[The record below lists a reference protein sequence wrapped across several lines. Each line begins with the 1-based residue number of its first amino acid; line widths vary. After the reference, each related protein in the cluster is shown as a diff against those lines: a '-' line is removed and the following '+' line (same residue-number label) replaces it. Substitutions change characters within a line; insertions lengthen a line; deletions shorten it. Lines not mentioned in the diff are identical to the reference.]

1 MSFNELPTLDHA
13 MKWFL
18 VKTISCTKSEWTSH
32 LEYKY
37 GSHLSP
43 PMKIWQFREPF
54 WALTA
59 LKSKLWKNIFS
70 KNMKRESN
78 HSNVTF
84 VTKVF
89 LKRAICQ
96 NTLLLSTILTTHSNV
111 IFVTKFF
118 CKEQFKETYCWY
130 SWKEEKMWM
139 SLCNQKIE
147 KA

>member
-1 MSFNELPTLDHA
+1 MIFGKDNFLYQIWVNFSFR
-13 MKWFL
+13 KQY
-18 VKTISCTKSEWTSH
+18 ICS
-32 LEYKY
+32 
-37 GSHLSP
+37 
-43 PMKIWQFREPF
+43 
-54 WALTA
+54 LTA

-70 KNMKRESN
+70 KNMKRERN

-118 CKEQFKETYCWY
+118 CKEQFKETYCWH

-139 SLCNQKIE
+139 SLCNQKISLRKTWE
-147 KA
+147 SIAQKFMKEGQFD